1 MMFVYNCTNMHFLCE
16 WLAATKGKYP
26 VATQAKTFQA
36 GDGLTEKHI
45 MTLVH
50 ASKFHSYLLKMKNK
64 TSNKHSR
71 L

>member
-36 GDGLTEKHI
+36 GGGLTEKHTYDI
-45 MTLVH
+45 ATC
-50 ASKFHSYLLKMKNK
+50 
-64 TSNKHSR
+64 
-71 L
+71 